1 MGPTTVVAALAGALV
16 IAGAL
21 LITAAVTGTDL
32 LPHPPAGRPPRQLL
46 RWRSRRTLIETIG
59 VIAAAIAAW
68 ALTGWPVA
76 GLAVAAAVIAL
87 PRLLGGRAA
96 QVRISRLEAMEAWT
110 RQLADVLTTGT
121 GIEDALLATA
131 DDPPAPIASEV
142 IALRRRLEYRVT
154 TEDAVR
160 AFADDLAHPVA
171 DTIAATLIIASRVR
185 GRGLHDVLTALADTV
200 AKDVAMQRQIDAE
213 RATHRTTAIWVVAA
227 LALFVGFAVLN
238 RPYVAPFGTA
248 IGQMMLVFVAALYAG
263 AIWWLHRLASPTP
276 APRFLPAPAGRRQR

>member
-1 MGPTTVVAALAGALV
+1 VNTNAVIAALAGALLV
-16 IAGAL
+16 TGAL
-21 LITAAVTGTDL
+21 LIAAAWTGTDL
-32 LPHPPAGRPPRQLL
+32 LPEAPAGRPRRHLIQ
-46 RWRSRRTLIETIG
+46 WRSRRMLIETI
-59 VIAAAIAAW
+59 VVMAAAVGAW

-96 QVRISRLEAMEAWT
+96 QRRIARLEALEAWT

-121 GIEDALLATA
+121 GIEDALLTTA
-131 DDPPAPIASEV
+131 DDPPGPIADEV

-160 AFADDLAHPVA
+160 AFADDLAHPVG
-171 DTIAATLIIASRVR
+171 DTIAATLIIASQVR
-185 GRGLHDVLTALADTV
+185 GRGLHDVLTALAATV
-200 AKDVAMQRQIDAE
+200 AKDVAMQREIDAE

-227 LALFVGFAVLN
+227 LGLFVGFAVFN
-238 RPYVAPFGTA
+238 RQYVAPFGTV

-263 AIWWLHRLASPTP
+263 AVWWLHRLASPP
-276 APRFLPAPAGRRQR
+276 PSFRFLPTGRRQR

>member
-1 MGPTTVVAALAGALV
+1 MNTDTVIAALAGASGILGV
-16 IAGAL
+16 L
-21 LITAAVTGTDL
+21 LIIAAWTGTEL
-32 LPHPPAGRPPRQLL
+32 LPEPVAGRPPRQIIQ
-46 RWRSRRTLIETIG
+46 WRSRRTLIET
-59 VIAAAIAAW
+59 VLVMAAAVAAW
-68 ALTGWPVA
+68 ALTGWPAA

-96 QVRISRLEAMEAWT
+96 QRRISRLEALEAWT

-131 DDPPAPIASEV
+131 DDPPGPITQEV

-160 AFADDLAHPVA
+160 AFADDLAHPVG
-171 DTIAATLIIASRVR
+171 DTIAATLIIASQVR
-185 GRGLHDVLTALADTV
+185 GRGLRDVLTALADTV
-200 AKDVAMQRQIDAE
+200 AKDVAMQREIDAE

-227 LALFVGFAVLN
+227 LGLFVGFAVFN
-238 RPYVAPFGTA
+238 RAYVAPFGTA

-263 AIWWLHRLASPTP
+263 AVWWLHRLASPSRNF
-276 APRFLPAPAGRRQR
+276 RFLPKSGRRQQ